1 MPRVNV
7 FVTITTIIVSTVGI
21 LSLQKGQLQA
31 DIELDEQYY
40 QQQDQLNR
48 LVLNIQT
55 QAPSLG
61 FDNLKANWNYL
72 QYIQYFGDRPA
83 REVTGYPLLPK
94 YFQLVVDNDPRFV
107 RALLSLSTA
116 NTLYAVSPKIT
127 IQLLDQALE
136 QMFPQLDPLTPYI
149 WSYKGVDEMLFL
161 GDIPAAK
168 NSYQTAAQW
177 ALQTDSPDREAIA
190 ARNLET
196 VEFLE
201 QNPDSKRAR
210 VAAWMFILGNGLN
223 EETQQLAI
231 EQIAALG
238 GTVTLT
244 PEGNLQVEFPEED

>member
-1 MPRVNV
+1 MPRVNT
-7 FVTITTIIVSTVGI
+7 FFTITSLIISVIGI
-21 LSLQKGQLQA
+21 LTLQKGQLEA
-31 DIELDEQYY
+31 DIELDEEYY
-40 QQQDQLNR
+40 QQQNQLNR
-48 LVLNIQT
+48 LVLDIQT
-55 QAPSLG
+55 KAPSFG

-72 QYIQYFGDRPA
+72 QYIQYFGDNPA
-83 REVTGYPLLPK
+83 RQVTGYPLLPK
-94 YFQLVVDNDPRFV
+94 YFEIIVNNDPRFV

-127 IQLLDQALE
+127 IRLLDQALE
-136 QMFPQLDPLTPYI
+136 QISPTLDPLTPYI

-161 GDIPAAK
+161 GDITAAK
-168 NSYQTAAQW
+168 KSYQTAAQW
-177 ALQTDSPDREAIA
+177 ALQTDSPDKEAVA

-196 VEFLE
+196 VQFLE

-231 EQIAALG
+231 EQITALG

>member
-1 MPRVNV
+1 MRRVNV
-7 FVTITTIIVSTVGI
+7 FLTILSIIISALGI
-21 LSLQKGQLQA
+21 LSLQQGQLQA
-31 DIELDEQYY
+31 DAELDEEYY
-40 QQQDQLNR
+40 RQQDQLNR
-48 LVLNIQT
+48 FFLSIQT

-72 QYIQYFGDRPA
+72 QYIQYFGDNPA
-83 REVTGYPLLPK
+83 RQVTGYPLLPQ

-127 IQLLDQALE
+127 IRLLDQALE
-136 QMFPQLDPLTPYI
+136 QISPELDPLTPYI

-177 ALQTDSPDREAIA
+177 ALQTDAPDREAIA

-223 EETQQLAI
+223 EETQQLAV
-231 EQIAALG
+231 EQIRALG
-238 GTVTLT
+238 GSVTVT
-244 PEGNLQVEFPEED
+244 PEGRLQVEFPEED